1 MMKHLLG
8 RAVGALVVGPT
19 QEGKGGTKG
28 KKGPWP
34 SSPRGLRIN
43 KKITRLHHRPPRC
56 KSQPDEQEKAPE
68 CCEEEEVAA
77 FDEGEFLGFWKG
89 AQEGI
94 YDADGGAREGTK
106 PFGPP
111 KD

>member
-1 MMKHLLG
+1 
-8 RAVGALVVGPT
+8 
-19 QEGKGGTKG
+19 
-28 KKGPWP
+28 
-34 SSPRGLRIN
+34 
-43 KKITRLHHRPPRC
+43 LHHRPARC
-56 KSQPDEQEKAPE
+56 KSQPNEQGKAPE
-68 CCEEEEVAA
+68 CREEEEVAA

-111 KD
+111 KDQTNQ